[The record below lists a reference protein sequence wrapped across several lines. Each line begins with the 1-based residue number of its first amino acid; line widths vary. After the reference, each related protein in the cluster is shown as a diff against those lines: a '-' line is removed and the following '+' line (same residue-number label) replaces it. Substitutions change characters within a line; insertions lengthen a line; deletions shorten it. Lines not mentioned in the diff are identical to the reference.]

1 MMQLPHA
8 FNTFNVF
15 RLLNGHIQ
23 ENFTELWRK
32 LLRNLHFSPNFY
44 GLSMKRERMP
54 EVINTRPF
62 SLVVQDVLL
71 LIVIL
76 RLFLARKESF
86 QVISQ

>member
-1 MMQLPHA
+1 
-8 FNTFNVF
+8 
-15 RLLNGHIQ
+15 
-23 ENFTELWRK
+23 
-32 LLRNLHFSPNFY
+32 
-44 GLSMKRERMP
+44 MP

-62 SLVVQDVLL
+62 SLVVQDGLL